1 MATELNSIES
11 DWIKPKRPTQPSNR
25 TQQPNPTE
33 LNQDILTMSEKPS
46 KHELTIL
53 QWLAVAAVAG
63 IVLTVI
69 LNYIR

>member
-1 MATELNSIES
+1 
-11 DWIKPKRPTQPSNR
+11 
-25 TQQPNPTE
+25 
-33 LNQDILTMSEKPS
+33 MSEKPS

-69 LNYIR
+69 LNYVR